1 MKKLFFCFLVI
12 IFSLRPLKA
21 DQCALIPKDV
31 ANNAYNILKNVEFY
45 IDFCAPCMDKEPA
58 IKYINNVEIQS
69 VYYKPTNET
78 LYQILIDSTPIDIA
92 YVYVNGR
99 NLGMQSNC
107 TPISDVPEYIDDYVS
122 GRWHFKENDI

>member
-1 MKKLFFCFLVI
+1 MQ
-12 IFSLRPLKA
+12 PLKA

-58 IKYINNVEIQS
+58 IKYINNVEIHS